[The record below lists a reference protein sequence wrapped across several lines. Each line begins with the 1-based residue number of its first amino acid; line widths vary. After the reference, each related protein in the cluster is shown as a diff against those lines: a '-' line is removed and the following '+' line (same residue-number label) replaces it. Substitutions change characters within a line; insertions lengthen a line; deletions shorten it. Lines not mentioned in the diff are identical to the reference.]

1 MIISHKFEFIWF
13 QPRKDASTTVFER
26 LGSYNESEYQQQ
38 NYYNKYLNKMS
49 SKHIS
54 YEDFLE
60 LPEAKL
66 NYKKVSFVR
75 NPYDRFYSDFLQ
87 CKRDFTNNHGKFDTK
102 PWGFILAEGFSRFCE
117 FAFMKYSKG
126 DFFISIKS
134 NYENVFFN
142 GQQTVD
148 FIGYVERFETDFFQ
162 ICSDLKINPSSNKSS
177 NIENLQVECDTSSM
191 RVKDYK
197 YINYFSNEQ
206 IEICNNIFADDF
218 EYLNYKKIK
227 H

>member
-1 MIISHKFEFIWF
+1 MIISHKFKFIWF
-13 QPRKDASTTVFER
+13 QPRKVASSTIFER
-26 LGSYNESEYQQQ
+26 LSSYNESEYQQQ

-87 CKRDFTNNHGKFDTK
+87 CKRDFNEKHGNFDTK
-102 PWGFILAEGFSRFCE
+102 NWGSILSEGFSRFCE
-117 FAFMKYSKG
+117 FAYTKFLKD
-126 DFFISIKS
+126 DFFISIQS
-134 NYENVFFN
+134 NYENVFYN
-142 GQQTVD
+142 CRKVVD

-162 ICSDLKINPSSNKSS
+162 ICSDLKINSISNKSS
-177 NIENLQVECDTSSM
+177 NIENLQVECDPSTMSL
-191 RVKDYK
+191 KDYK
-197 YINYFSNEQ
+197 YINYFSKEQ
-206 IEICNNIFADDF
+206 IEICNNIFSDDF
-218 EYLNYKKIK
+218 EYLNYKKFM